1 MYCYVQSNN
10 GGGVNVRETKS
21 TSSFRLG
28 TIPDGARVNIVT
40 CDSTWATLVYNGT
53 PAFIQHRYID
63 SPPDGYGWGLTENE
77 RALCNGNSVNVRASA
92 STSASVVGTLSK
104 GAAVTVYDFS
114 MVGNYTWYRI
124 GSGRWVRGD
133 YLAPASGYTGDTDI
147 SSGKVPQN
155 QYEMYG
161 PRTQTLREGDR
172 GQAVRNL
179 QETLIESGHLE
190 NDEQRTE
197 VDGIFGTKTGLAV
210 FAFQQKYGLVADSIV
225 GEATKKKLWDT
236 YGRGIAKRCFA
247 VT

>member
-104 GAAVTVYDFS
+104 GVAVTVYDFS

-133 YLAPASGYTGDTDI
+133 YLAPASGYTGDTDVSTNEI
-147 SSGKVPQN
+147 PNN
-155 QYEMYG
+155 QYEMFG
-161 PRTQTLREGDR
+161 PSTQTLRRGDQ

-179 QETLIESGHLE
+179 QHTLIVGRYLNEDLIHSE
-190 NDEQRTE
+190 A
-197 VDGIFGTKTGLAV
+197 DGIFGSRTETAVREFQEKNGLTV
-210 FAFQQKYGLVADSIV
+210 DGIV
-225 GEATKKKLWDT
+225 GSATKAKLWEL
-236 YGRGIAKRCFA
+236 YGELARTLCRK